1 MKKHIKILSFLLIVS
16 LLAGSLYAADF
27 PERPKPP
34 RLVNDLTGFLAPDES
49 SRLESKLEQFSRETS
64 TQIAIAIVP
73 DLHGYA
79 PSDYA
84 IRLAEKWGVGQK
96 GKDNGI
102 LILVKP
108 KTPQSKGEVFIATGY
123 GVEGAV
129 PDAIAKRI
137 VEVEIIPEFKKGNY
151 FAGLDKATTRI
162 MELTRG
168 EYTAEQYIQ
177 RTKKKDESGI
187 FGLIIPLLLF
197 FLFFVGGS
205 SRRRRHATMGRN
217 VPFWTLFFLG
227 GAGRSGG
234 SFNDFSS
241 GSGSFG
247 GFGGFGGGSF
257 GGGGAGG
264 SW

>member
-1 MKKHIKILSFLLIVS
+1 MKIKIITTALLTFLLTFS
-16 LLAGSLYAADF
+16 FFAQDL

-34 RLVNDLTGFLAPDES
+34 RLVNDFAGFLSPEES
-49 SRLESKLEQFSRETS
+49 NQLESKLEQFTRETS

-84 IRLAEKWGVGQK
+84 TRLAEKWGVGQK
-96 GKDNGI
+96 GKDNGL

-137 VEVEIIPEFKKGNY
+137 VEAEIIPEFKKGNY

-168 EYTAEQYIQ
+168 EYTAEQYLQ
-177 RTKKKDESGI
+177 KTKKTNEGSI
-187 FGLIIPLLLF
+187 LGLLIPLIF
-197 FLFFVGGS
+197 FFIIFFGGS
-205 SRRRRHATMGRN
+205 SRRRRHTTMGGN
-217 VPFWTLFFLG
+217 VPFWTLFLLG

>member
-1 MKKHIKILSFLLIVS
+1 MKKHIITSLILLVIALLGSSVY
-16 LLAGSLYAADF
+16 AGDF

-34 RLVNDLTGFLAPDES
+34 RLVNDFSGFLTPDEYNQ
-49 SRLESKLEQFSRETS
+49 LESKLEQFARETS

-73 DLHGYA
+73 DLHGYDPA
-79 PSDYA
+79 DYA
-84 IRLAEKWGVGQK
+84 TRLAEKWGVGQK
-96 GKDNGI
+96 GKENGI

-108 KTPQSKGEVFIATGY
+108 KTPESKGEVFIATGY
-123 GVEGAV
+123 GLEGAV

-137 VEVEIIPEFKKGNY
+137 VEAEIIPEFKKGKY
-151 FAGLDKATTRI
+151 YTGLDKAVNRL

-168 EYTAEQYIQ
+168 EYTAEEYLK
-177 RTKKKDESGI
+177 RTAKKDEGSI
-187 FGLIIPLLLF
+187 IGLIVPLIFF
-197 FLFFVGGS
+197 FLIFFGGG